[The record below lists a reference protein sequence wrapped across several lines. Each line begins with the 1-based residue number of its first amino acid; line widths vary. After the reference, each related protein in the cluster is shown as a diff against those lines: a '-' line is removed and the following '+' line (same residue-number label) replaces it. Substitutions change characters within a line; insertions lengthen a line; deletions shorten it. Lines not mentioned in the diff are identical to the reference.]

1 VRFSFERQVTSSI
14 RSLGVKQEEWVTMSK
29 TTIYVSAPQERPDFR
44 LVQTFL
50 WSDEQNVDSD
60 GNAHNPASHD
70 WTELY
75 MANRDD
81 DAESFDVS
89 PIQQEPLILAV
100 ESRSRNLAARVAYF
114 LALQIGGQISFFS
127 QGSYEEPVAL
137 LPLLGHDFDVKAALD
152 RVARSR
158 YAPATMENPYPWRE
172 EV

>member
-1 VRFSFERQVTSSI
+1 
-14 RSLGVKQEEWVTMSK
+14 MSK

-50 WSDEQNVDSD
+50 WSDEQDVNSD

-75 MANRDD
+75 MTNRDD
-81 DAESFDVS
+81 DTESFDVS
-89 PIQQEPLILAV
+89 PIQREPLILAV
-100 ESRSRNLAARVAYF
+100 ESRSDKLAARVAYF
-114 LALQIGGQISFFS
+114 LALRTGGQISFFS
-127 QGSYEEPVAL
+127 HGSFQEPTVL
-137 LPLLGHDFDVKAALD
+137 LPLLGHDFTVTAALN

-158 YAPATMENPYPWRE
+158 YAPATIEDPYPWIE